1 MAVTTASGVLFG
13 GHPRHS
19 PVGPRSVRPARQ
31 PPRPTAPVRGGGARV
46 SVCLS
51 DALALIALAITF
63 RPCRHT
69 GSRTEETGTWRPR
82 HLHRARGTCGGR
94 LEPELA
100 RRTGVGARGHFWEHS
115 LLLEGVAP
123 PLRRSQWLSRPGF
136 SSVASGEVGTGV
148 GLKTQNSNGKPRT
161 QGEDSYGHPVTFG
174 RSQKWPRRDQKVDF
188 QTDSESGRNQQW
200 SPHSA
205 AGLLSF

>member
-82 HLHRARGTCGGR
+82 HLHRARGTSGARARPEDGGR
-94 LEPELA
+94 RPRPLLGTRSPF
-100 RRTGVGARGHFWEHS
+100 RGR
-115 LLLEGVAP
+115 
-123 PLRRSQWLSRPGF
+123 RRSQWLSHPGF

-161 QGEDSYGHPVTFG
+161 QAEDSYGHPVTFG
-174 RSQKWPRRDQKVDF
+174 RSQKWPRQDQKVDF

>member
-31 PPRPTAPVRGGGARV
+31 PPRPTAPVQGGGHVCPSVFLTPSPLSPWRSPSDRADTQAAERRRQGHGDRV
-46 SVCLS
+46 
-51 DALALIALAITF
+51 TF
-63 RPCRHT
+63 T
-69 GSRTEETGTWRPR
+69 GR
-82 HLHRARGTCGGR
+82 GGR

-100 RRTGVGARGHFWEHS
+100 RRTGVGARGHFWEHG

-161 QGEDSYGHPVTFG
+161 QAEDSYGHPVTFG